1 MRNTELL
8 IAGISNETIFMGII
22 VMQAIVIF
30 LLLIDSGKYG
40 W

>member
-1 MRNTELL
+1 MKNTEQL
-8 IAGISNETIFMGII
+8 IVGIRNETIFMGVI